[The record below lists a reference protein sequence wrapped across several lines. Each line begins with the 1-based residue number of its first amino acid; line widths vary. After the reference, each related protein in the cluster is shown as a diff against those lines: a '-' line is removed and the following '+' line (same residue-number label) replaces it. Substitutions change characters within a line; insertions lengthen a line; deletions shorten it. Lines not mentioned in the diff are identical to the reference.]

1 MRRGKFAHTPRSERN
16 ATAFATAQE
25 AWFWGMQCF
34 AAQAEGARFRAD
46 QALLARP
53 CEPNDL
59 LVSVEALARRGR
71 LRAAHIRTLFAF
83 GRRLAPPDPRC
94 REELHAARL
103 WDEALDR
110 LTTPWRQ
117 KGILA

>member
-1 MRRGKFAHTPRSERN
+1 VRRRKFSHTPHSDRC

-34 AAQAEGARFRAD
+34 AAQAAGARFRAD
-46 QALLARP
+46 QSLLARP

-59 LVSVEALARRGR
+59 LVSVERLARRGR

-94 REELHAARL
+94 REETQAAQL

-110 LTTPWRQ
+110 LTTPWRE

>member
-1 MRRGKFAHTPRSERN
+1 MRRRKFSHSARSERD
-16 ATAFATAQE
+16 ATAFATAEE

-34 AAQAEGARFRAD
+34 AARAEGARFRAD
-46 QALLARP
+46 QSALARP
-53 CEPNDL
+53 CEPDDL
-59 LVSVEALARRGR
+59 LVSVEALVRGGR
-71 LRAAHIRTLFAF
+71 LRAGHVRALFDF

-94 REELHAARL
+94 REQVHPARL

-117 KGILA
+117 KGIVR